1 MKLFLS
7 VFSYYLIDIMVGELS
22 RTPQKLIHVYSG
34 NQNLFFSAQT
44 NERGLAVL
52 EERQSN
58 LWKL

>member
-1 MKLFLS
+1 
-7 VFSYYLIDIMVGELS
+7 MVGELS

-52 EERQSN
+52 EERQTN